1 MTDGPTTP
9 PPTTPPPG
17 GMPGAPVSLLERVK
31 NILMTPKAEWARIDA
46 EPATIGGIF
55 TSYVLILAAIGPIAM
70 VIGQQVFGI
79 GGFGYTWKP
88 SITYSVGMAVLTYI
102 FSLIVVYVT
111 SLIIDALAPSF
122 GGTKDPVKAFK
133 VAAYSA
139 TAGWVA
145 AIFNIIPMLA
155 WLGLIGGLYGL
166 YLLYL
171 GLPRLMRVS
180 EDKAIGYTVVV
191 IVVWIVLYFIVAF
204 LIGMLVLSFFG
215 AAMMATAPVVRY

>member
-9 PPTTPPPG
+9 PPAPG
-17 GMPGAPVSLLERVK
+17 GMPGAPVSLVERVK
-31 NILMTPKAEWARIDA
+31 NILTTPKTEWARIDA
-46 EPATIGGIF
+46 EPSTIGGIF
-55 TSYVLILAAIGPIAM
+55 TSYVMILAAIGPIAM
-70 VIGQQVFGI
+70 VIGHQVFGI

-88 SITYSVGMAVLTYI
+88 SIAYSIGSAVLTYVL
-102 FSLIVVYVT
+102 SLVAIYVS

-155 WLGLIGGLYGL
+155 WLALIGALYGL

-171 GLPRLMRVS
+171 GLPRLMRVT

-191 IVVWIVLYFIVAF
+191 IVVQIVLYFLVAF
-204 LIGMLVLSFFG
+204 LVGMLVLSFFG